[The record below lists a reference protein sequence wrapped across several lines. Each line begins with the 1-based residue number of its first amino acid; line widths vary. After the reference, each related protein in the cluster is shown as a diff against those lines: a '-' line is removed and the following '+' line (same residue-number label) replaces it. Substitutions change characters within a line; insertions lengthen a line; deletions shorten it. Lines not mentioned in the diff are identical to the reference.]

1 MSESVP
7 ANVQQLRAMFEGGD
21 TSTNATESTGNEAFI
36 TKPSLKPKPAY
47 LSKAAD
53 RASADSTKLSE
64 DKPSDPRQ
72 GIQENEAD
80 TPIHAQSSDTS
91 TDALSESDFQK
102 TLQMH
107 KVQAMSEPLVCLWSP
122 FSHPCQICPF
132 LMQKCSMI
140 MSYQQ
145 SHIHPL

>member
-21 TSTNATESTGNEAFI
+21 TSTNATENTGNESFI
-36 TKPSLKPKPAY
+36 TKPSLKPKPAH

-72 GIQENEAD
+72 GKENEAD
-80 TPIHAQSSDTS
+80 TPSHAQSSDIS
-91 TDALSESDFQK
+91 TEAVS
-102 TLQMH
+102 
-107 KVQAMSEPLVCLWSP
+107 
-122 FSHPCQICPF
+122 
-132 LMQKCSMI
+132 
-140 MSYQQ
+140 
-145 SHIHPL
+145 